1 MSTERELTPGPTQ
14 FQFTDLSTH
23 IQLNGVLL
31 GKAYGMLVVYG
42 LIVEGDYFNM
52 IINWVF
58 GI

>member
-14 FQFTDLSTH
+14 FQFTDLSSH

-42 LIVEGDYFNM
+42 
-52 IINWVF
+52 
-58 GI
+58 